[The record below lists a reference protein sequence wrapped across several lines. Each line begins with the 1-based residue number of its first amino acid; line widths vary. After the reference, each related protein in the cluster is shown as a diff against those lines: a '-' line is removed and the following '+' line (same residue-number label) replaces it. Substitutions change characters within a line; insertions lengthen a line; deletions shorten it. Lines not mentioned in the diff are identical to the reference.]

1 MSTKKTEVPVLH
13 HYQIADGVVAFSSTR
28 QGGVSEGSYVAF
40 NVNHY
45 CGDHPAHIAENKQ
58 RLCKQLGIDESH
70 LVYPHQTH
78 QTEVR
83 VIDEAFLSLSD
94 EDRQPLLEG
103 IDAVMTNLQ
112 GVCIAVS
119 TADCIPVL
127 LYDEAHHAIAAVHA
141 GWRGTVARI
150 VEKAIAAMQ
159 HTYQTNPHQLKAV
172 IGPGISLK
180 NFEVGD
186 EVYEEFE
193 KNDFAMSQIAARYP
207 KNPQA
212 AQSMV
217 HSKSSNCEISWHL
230 NLPRCNQMQLEG
242 EGVQTENIHMSN
254 ICTYDHVDTFFSARR
269 LGINSGRILT
279 GILML
284 NS

>member
-1 MSTKKTEVPVLH
+1 M
-13 HYQIADGVVAFSSTR
+13 HYYSIADGVVAFSSTR
-28 QGGVSEGSYVAF
+28 YGGISEGNYAAF

-45 CGDHPAHIAENKQ
+45 CGDQLAHIVEN
-58 RLCKQLGIDESH
+58 RRLLCKVLDIDESH
-70 LVYPHQTH
+70 LIYPHQTH
-78 QTEVR
+78 HTEVR
-83 VIDEAFLSLSD
+83 VVDSDLLSLSS
-94 EDRQPLLEG
+94 EERLRQLEG
-103 IDAVMTNLQ
+103 VDAVVTDLK

-127 LYDEAHHAIAAVHA
+127 LYDEAHHAVAAIHA

-150 VEKAIAAMQ
+150 VEKTVATMQ
-159 HTYQTNPHQLKAV
+159 RVYQTNPNQLKAV

-217 HSKSSNCEISWHL
+217 HSKSSNCKFSWHID
-230 NLPRCNQMQLEG
+230 LPACNCQQLEHT
-242 EGVQTENIHMSN
+242 GVKKENIHMSD

-279 GILML
+279 GIML

>member
-1 MSTKKTEVPVLH
+1 M
-13 HYQIADGVVAFSSTR
+13 HYYSIADGVVAFSSTR
-28 QGGVSEGSYVAF
+28 YGGISEGNYAAF

-45 CGDHPAHIAENKQ
+45 CGDQMAHIVEN
-58 RLCKQLGIDESH
+58 RRLLCKVLDIDESH
-70 LVYPHQTH
+70 LIYPHQTH
-78 QTEVR
+78 HTEVR
-83 VIDEAFLSLSD
+83 VVDSDLLSLSS
-94 EDRQPLLEG
+94 EERLRQLEG
-103 IDAVMTNLQ
+103 VDAVVTDLK

-127 LYDEAHHAIAAVHA
+127 LYDEAHHAVAAIHA

-150 VEKAIAAMQ
+150 VEKTVATMQ
-159 HTYQTNPHQLKAV
+159 RVYQTNPDQLKAV

-254 ICTYDHVDTFFSARR
+254 ICTYDHVDTYFSARR

>member
-150 VEKAIAAMQ
+150 VEKAVAAMQ

-186 EVYEEFE
+186 EVYEA
-193 KNDFAMSQIAARYP
+193 FAHAGFPMNEIAQQFPNSQLSIV
-207 KNPQA
+207 NSQF
-212 AQSMV
+212 
-217 HSKSSNCEISWHL
+217 SWHL

>member
-1 MSTKKTEVPVLH
+1 MQPVLH
-13 HYQIADGVVAFSSTR
+13 YYSIADGVVAFSSTR
-28 QGGVSEGSYVAF
+28 YGGISEGNYAAF

-45 CGDHPAHIAENKQ
+45 CGDTLEHITENRK
-58 RLCKQLGIDESH
+58 RLCFLLGIDETH

-78 QTEVR
+78 HTEVR
-83 VIDEAFLSLSD
+83 VVDSDLLSLSS
-94 EDRQPLLEG
+94 EERLRQLEG
-103 IDAVMTNLQ
+103 VDAVVTDLK

-127 LYDEAHHAIAAVHA
+127 LYDEAHHAVAAIHA

-150 VEKAIAAMQ
+150 VEKTVATMQ
-159 HTYQTNPHQLKAV
+159 RVYQTNPDQLKAV

-186 EVYEEFE
+186 EVYAEFE
-193 KNDFAMSQIAARYP
+193 QNGFPMNEIATRPSPQPLPERRGADRRLP
-207 KNPQA
+207 KWHIDLPA
-212 AQSMV
+212 C
-217 HSKSSNCEISWHL
+217 NC
-230 NLPRCNQMQLEG
+230 QQLEHT
-242 EGVQTENIHMSN
+242 GVKNENIHMSD

-279 GILML
+279 GIML

>member
-1 MSTKKTEVPVLH
+1 MQPVLH
-13 HYQIADGVVAFSSTR
+13 YYSIADGVVAFSSTR
-28 QGGVSEGSYVAF
+28 YGGISEGNYAAF

-45 CGDHPAHIAENKQ
+45 CGDQLAHIVEN
-58 RLCKQLGIDESH
+58 RRLLCKVLDIDESH
-70 LVYPHQTH
+70 LIYPHQTH
-78 QTEVR
+78 HTEVR
-83 VIDEAFLSLSD
+83 VVDSDLLSLSSD
-94 EDRQPLLEG
+94 ERLRQLEG
-103 IDAVMTNLQ
+103 VDAVVTDLK

-127 LYDEAHHAIAAVHA
+127 LYDEAHHAVAAIHA

-150 VEKAIAAMQ
+150 VEKTVATMQ
-159 HTYQTNPHQLKAV
+159 RVYQTNPDQLKAV

-193 KNDFAMSQIAARYP
+193 KNDFPMYIIATRLP
-207 KNPQA
+207 KWHIDLPA
-212 AQSMV
+212 C
-217 HSKSSNCEISWHL
+217 NC
-230 NLPRCNQMQLEG
+230 QQLEHT
-242 EGVQTENIHMSN
+242 GVKKENIHMSD

-279 GILML
+279 GIMML
-284 NS
+284 I